1 MAAIREDLSE
11 SSCFFGK
18 VTLAFSQCQHI
29 LYVLCLKMFRQKL
42 LSSLGCEKRDAGGKV
57 TRRGTVTKETLNRDG
72 DKFIPEEDVVKMDS
86 L

>member
-1 MAAIREDLSE
+1 
-11 SSCFFGK
+11 
-18 VTLAFSQCQHI
+18 
-29 LYVLCLKMFRQKL
+29 MFRQKL